1 VIELSRYVF
10 QPLRK
15 DEEFILYRGRSQ
27 DDPGQVLVLSPA
39 VERPRPESLRRL
51 EHEYSLRGELDPA
64 WAARS
69 IEFTHHRDRTAL
81 VMEDPGGMPLDRL
94 LVEPLELR
102 LWLRLAIGL
111 SSALNHLHQRGII
124 HKDIKPANVL
134 ADSVTGQCW
143 LHGFLISSRLPRERQ
158 LPQSPEFI
166 AGTLAYLAPE
176 QTGRMNRSVD
186 SRSDLYAL
194 GVTLYQMLTGNLP
207 FTAVDPMEWVHCHI
221 ARQPVPPDER
231 RNDVP
236 PVVSAIILKL
246 LSKAPEQR
254 YQTAAGLEADL
265 RKCLVEWESQR
276 SVSWFSLGSH
286 DISDRFL
293 IPEKL
298 YGRERE
304 IKVLVDAFD
313 QVVATG
319 RPNLVLVSGHSGIG
333 KSSVVNE
340 LHKVLVL
347 PRGWPVRNE
356 SAAADVGGLFAS
368 GKFDQYK
375 RDIPYATLAQ
385 AFQSL
390 VSPLLSESEAE
401 LRSWR
406 EALRTALGPN
416 GQLMV
421 DLIPEL
427 KLIIGEQP
435 AVPHLPPKEAR
446 RRFQLVFLRFVGVFA
461 RPEHPLALFLDDL
474 QWLDAATLDFLE
486 HLLTEPDVHHL
497 MLIGA
502 YRDNEVGA
510 AHLLRR
516 RLEAIRLTGAIV
528 HDIIL
533 APLTREDLSGMI
545 VDCLHC
551 ERERAVPLA
560 HLVHDKT
567 AGNPFFTVQFISTLV
582 EERLLTFD
590 HAAARWS
597 WDLDGIQAKRYT
609 DNVVDLMV
617 EKLSRLP
624 AETREGLQGLAC
636 LGNIAET
643 TMLSAV
649 LGTPEEELHVNLWE
663 AVRAGLVFRESGAYE
678 FLHDR
683 IQQAA
688 YSLIPEER
696 RAEVH
701 LRISRVLVA
710 SMTADQLEEN
720 LFDVVNQ
727 FDLSATQLLEPEEKA
742 RMATVYLRSGRK
754 AKAAA
759 AFESARRYFETGMG
773 LLDESAWMS
782 QYEVMFGLRLEGA
795 ECELLTGN
803 LQKAEQL
810 IEELL
815 QRSASKVDQT
825 GAYHLKV
832 LLHTLK
838 SENAQAVETAL
849 TSLRLLGIEIAA
861 HPNEEQVHAEYEAVW
876 RSLDG
881 RPIESLI
888 ELPPMSDR
896 ALQSAMQVLSTAL
909 GAVYFTDMQLF
920 NLLACRMA
928 NLTWQ
933 HGVCGASA
941 HGFAYLGGILGP
953 VFHRYEAGN
962 RFARLACDLVDKHGF
977 IAYQA
982 KVYHAMALVAVW
994 TQPLATVIDFNQAGF
1009 RAAMETG
1016 DLTSACYSMSRSVT
1030 ILLLRGD
1037 PLDTVWQES
1046 ERSLEFASKA
1056 GYRDTADR
1064 ILCQQRFIAAMQGRT
1079 ASLSSL
1085 SDAQFDESTFETQL
1099 TNRTALMVCFYW
1111 IIKLQS
1117 RFLAGE
1123 YREALVA
1130 AEKAKELLWSAVAH
1144 IQMLDY
1150 FYYTALTVTSL
1161 YESAAPG
1168 MQAEWRN
1175 LLAAHREQLREWAD
1189 NYPPTFADKYALVS
1203 AEIARIE
1210 GRDLEAM
1217 RLYDDAIRAARE
1229 NGFVQNEGIAY
1240 ELATRFYTAR
1250 GFDLIAEAYLRR
1262 ARYCYLRWGGAGK
1275 VRQLD
1280 ELYPQLRE
1288 LEPAPGP
1295 TTTIGAP
1302 IESLDLATVIKLS
1315 QAVSGEMVFEKL
1327 IETLMHTAV
1336 EHAGAERGV
1345 LILDQG
1351 SEPRIQAE
1359 ATIGEGAIRVDWKRA
1374 LAEVTTVPQSILRY
1388 VARTHESVILN
1399 DASSQPPFSEDSY
1412 IRRRGAR
1419 SVLCLPLINQSKLIG
1434 ILYLENN
1441 LASQVF
1447 TPARIAVLKLLAS
1460 QAAISLENTRLYR
1473 DLAQREAKI
1482 RRLVDA
1488 NIVGI
1493 FIGNL
1498 DGDIVEANEAFLRML
1513 GYTREDLV
1521 SGRLRWTDLTPEELR
1536 ERDQRAA
1543 AELKTTGTLQPYQK
1557 EFFRKD
1563 GKRVPVMLGAATFE
1577 GSANEGVAF
1586 VLDLSGQK
1594 RAEEALQKAQ
1604 ADLAH
1609 MTRVLTV
1616 GELTASIAHE
1626 INQPLAAIVTNGD
1639 AGLRWLSGDTPNLDE
1654 TSKAIRRII
1663 RDGKRAT
1670 AVVSRMRALFKKT
1683 PTEKEPLDL
1692 NDVVQEVVAIT
1703 QSEAQRNG
1711 ISLRT
1716 DFAED
1721 LPQVMGDKVQLQ
1733 QVILNLLVNAIQALS
1748 GLSEGPREL
1757 CVSSRKVSQNIE
1769 GSAPVEHASLSSSEA
1784 LAKGDARP
1792 TSEGSP
1798 PEEILIEVRDSGP
1811 GLDPEHLN
1819 RLFEAFYTTKPQ
1831 GLGIGLTIS
1840 RTIAEAHGGRLW
1852 AEPNEPRGAVF
1863 QFALPVW
1870 S

>member
-1 VIELSRYVF
+1 VIELAKYTLEI
-10 QPLRK
+10 LRQ
-15 DEEFILYRGRSQ
+15 DEEFVLYRGQREEISSR
-27 DDPGQVLVLSPA
+27 VLVLSPA
-39 VERPRPESLRRL
+39 AEYPAPEILKWL
-51 EHEYSLRGELDPA
+51 EHAYSLKEALDRM
-64 WAARS
+64 WAARP
-69 IEFTHHRDRTAL
+69 IAIVRNRDRMTL
-81 VMEDPGGMPLDRL
+81 VLEDPGGMPLDQL
-94 LVEPLELR
+94 LEEPLELE

-111 SSALNHLHQRGII
+111 ATAINQLHRCGII

-134 ADSVTGQCW
+134 VDSITGQCW
-143 LHGFLISSRLPRERQ
+143 LNGFLIASQLPRERQ

-176 QTGRMNRSVD
+176 QTGRTNRSID

-194 GVTLYQMLTGNLP
+194 GITLYQMLTGNLP
-207 FTAVDPMEWVHCHI
+207 FVAVDPMEWVHCHI

-236 PVVSAIILKL
+236 PIVSAIILRL
-246 LSKAPEQR
+246 LSKTPEER

-265 RKCLVEWESQR
+265 RRCLVEWESQKR
-276 SVSWFSLGSH
+276 VSWFSLGAH

-304 IKVLVDAFD
+304 IKVLLDAFD
-313 QVVATG
+313 PVVTTG
-319 RPNLVLVSGHSGIG
+319 RPSLLLVSGYSGVG

-347 PRGWPVRNE
+347 PRGPARNA
-356 SAAADVGGLFAS
+356 SRSDAGGLFAS

-390 VSPLLSESEAE
+390 ISPLLSKNEAE
-401 LRSWR
+401 LRPWR

-435 AVPHLPPKEAR
+435 IVPHLPPKEAR
-446 RRFQLVFLRFVGVFA
+446 RRFQLVFRRFIGVFA

-502 YRDNEVGA
+502 YRNNEVGVT
-510 AHLLRR
+510 HPLWR

-528 HDIIL
+528 HDIVL
-533 APLTREDLSGMI
+533 APLSCEDLAGMI

-551 ERERAVPLA
+551 ERERAIPLA

-567 AGNPFFTVQFISTLV
+567 AGNPFFTVQFLSALV
-582 EERLLTFD
+582 EEGLLTFD
-590 HAAARWS
+590 RGAAQWS
-597 WDLDGIQAKRYT
+597 WDLDRIKAKRYT
-609 DNVVDLMV
+609 DNVVHLMV

-624 AETREGLQGLAC
+624 VETREALQGLAC

-643 TMLSAV
+643 MMLSAV
-649 LGTPEEELHVNLWE
+649 LDTSEETLHSNLWE
-663 AVRAGLVFRESGAYE
+663 AVRAGLVFRVSGAYE
-678 FLHDR
+678 FFHDR

-701 LRISRVLVA
+701 LRIGRVLLA
-710 SMTADQLEEN
+710 SMTTDQLEEN
-720 LFDVVNQ
+720 LFDVANQ
-727 FDLSATQLLEPEEKA
+727 FDRSATQLLEPEERA
-742 RMATVYLRSGRK
+742 QVATVYLRSGRK

-759 AFESARRYFETGMG
+759 AFVSACRYFETGIG
-773 LLDESAWMS
+773 LLDESTWVS
-782 QYEVMFGLRLEGA
+782 RYQLMFSLRLEGA

-803 LQKAEQL
+803 LQKAEQS

-815 QRSASKVDQT
+815 QHAASKVDQT
-825 GAYHLKV
+825 AAFHLKV
-832 LLHTLK
+832 LMHTLK
-838 SENAQAVETAL
+838 SENADAVETAL
-849 TSLRLLGIEIAA
+849 TSLGLLGIEIPAR
-861 HPNEEQVHAEYEAVW
+861 PTEDQVEAEYVVVW
-876 RSLDG
+876 RNLGG

-888 ELPPMSDR
+888 ELPLMNDQVLR
-896 ALQSAMQVLSTAL
+896 SAMQILSTAL

-928 NLTWQ
+928 NLSRE

-953 VFHRYEAGN
+953 VFHHYAEGH
-962 RFARLACDLVDKHGF
+962 RFAKLACDLVDKHGF
-977 IAYQA
+977 IDYQA
-982 KVYHAMALVAVW
+982 KVYHAMAIVAVW

-1016 DLTSACYSMSRSVT
+1016 DLTSACYSMARSVT
-1030 ILLLRGD
+1030 MLLLRGD
-1037 PLDTVWQES
+1037 PLDAVWQDS
-1046 ERSLEFASKA
+1046 ERSLEFALKA

-1064 ILCQQRFIAAMQGRT
+1064 ILCQQRFMAAMQGRT
-1079 ASLSSL
+1079 AALSSL
-1085 SDAQFDESTFETQL
+1085 SDAQFDESAFEAQL
-1099 TNRTALMVCFYW
+1099 TNRTALMACFYW

-1117 RFLAGE
+1117 GFLAGE
-1123 YREALVA
+1123 YDEALA
-1130 AEKAKELLWSAVAH
+1130 AAGKAKELLWSAVAH

-1150 FYYTALTVTSL
+1150 FYYTALTVTAL
-1161 YESAAPG
+1161 YENAAPG

-1175 LLAAHREQLREWAD
+1175 LLAEHLEQLREWAD
-1189 NYPPTFADKYALVS
+1189 NYPITFADKHALVS

-1217 RLYDDAIRAARE
+1217 RLYDDAVRAARE

-1240 ELATRFYTAR
+1240 ELAARFYEAR
-1250 GFDLIAEAYLRR
+1250 GFDLIAEAYLRK
-1262 ARYCYLRWGGAGK
+1262 ARYSYLRWGAAGK
-1275 VRQLD
+1275 VRKLD

-1288 LEPAPGP
+1288 IETLPSP

-1302 IESLDLATVIKLS
+1302 IEHLDLATVIKLS

-1327 IETLMHTAV
+1327 IQRLIHTAV

-1351 SEPRIQAE
+1351 SQQRIEAMVGEDGMRVDLKKTVAE
-1359 ATIGEGAIRVDWKRA
+1359 A
-1374 LAEVTTVPQSILRY
+1374 TTVPQSILRY
-1388 VARTHESVILN
+1388 VARTHETLILD
-1399 DASSQPPFSEDSY
+1399 DASSQSPFSEDSY
-1412 IRRRGAR
+1412 IQQRGAR
-1419 SVLCLPLINQSKLIG
+1419 SILCLPLINQSKLIG

-1441 LASQVF
+1441 LASRVF

-1498 DGDIVEANEAFLRML
+1498 DGDIVEANDAFLRML

-1536 ERDQRAA
+1536 DRDQQAA
-1543 AELKTTGTLQPYQK
+1543 AELRATGTLQPYQK

-1577 GSANEGVAF
+1577 DSSNDGVAF

-1594 RAEEALQKAQ
+1594 SVEEALQRAQ

-1626 INQPLAAIVTNGD
+1626 INQPLAAIVTNAD
-1639 AGLRWLSGDTPNLDE
+1639 AGLRWLSADAPNLE
-1654 TSKAIRRII
+1654 EIGKAIRRIG
-1663 RDGKRAT
+1663 RDGRRAST
-1670 AVVSRMRALFKKT
+1670 VVSRMRALFKKT
-1683 PTEKEPLDL
+1683 PTETELLDL
-1692 NDVVQEVVAIT
+1692 NDVIQEVVAIT
-1703 QSEAQRNG
+1703 LGEAQRNR

-1716 DFAED
+1716 DFAAD
-1721 LPQVMGDKVQLQ
+1721 LPRVMGDRVQVQ

-1748 GLSEGPREL
+1748 GSSEGPREL
-1757 CVSSRKVSQNIE
+1757 CVSSRKVNQN
-1769 GSAPVEHASLSSSEA
+1769 L
-1784 LAKGDARP
+1784 
-1792 TSEGSP
+1792 EGSP
-1798 PEEILIEVRDSGP
+1798 PVDRVTRNEDSRVASSRPEEILIEVRDSGP
-1811 GLDPEHLN
+1811 GLDPEHLH

-1840 RTIAEAHGGRLW
+1840 RTIVEAHGGRLW
-1852 AEPNEPRGAVF
+1852 AKPNEPRGAVF
-1863 QFALPVW
+1863 QFSLPVR

>member
-1 VIELSRYVF
+1 MIELAKYTLEVLS
-10 QPLRK
+10 K
-15 DEEFILYRGRSQ
+15 DEEFVLYRGQREENLSSI
-27 DDPGQVLVLSPA
+27 LVLSPA
-39 VERPRPESLRRL
+39 AEYPAPEILKWL
-51 EHEYSLRGELDPA
+51 EHAYSLKEVLDRT
-64 WAARS
+64 WAARP
-69 IEFTHHRDRTAL
+69 IAIVRHRDRMAL
-81 VMEDPGGMPLDRL
+81 VLEDPGGIPLDQL
-94 LVEPLELR
+94 LEEPLELES
-102 LWLRLAIGL
+102 WLRLAISL
-111 SSALNHLHQRGII
+111 STAINQLHQRGII

-134 ADSVTGQCW
+134 VDPVTGHCW
-143 LHGFLISSRLPRERQ
+143 LKGFLIASRLPRERQ

-166 AGTLAYLAPE
+166 AGTLAYLARE
-176 QTGRMNRSVD
+176 QTGRTNRSVD

-194 GVTLYQMLTGNLP
+194 GITLYQMLTGSLP
-207 FTAVDPMEWVHCHI
+207 FAAADPMEWVHCHI

-236 PVVSAIILKL
+236 PIVAAIILRL
-246 LSKAPEQR
+246 LSKTPEER

-265 RKCLVEWESQR
+265 RKCLTEWESQKR
-276 SVSWFSLGSH
+276 LSWFSLGAH

-304 IKVLVDAFD
+304 IKVLLDAFD
-313 QVVATG
+313 QVVTTG
-319 RPNLVLVSGHSGIG
+319 RPNLLLVSGYSGIG

-347 PRGWPVRNE
+347 PR
-356 SAAADVGGLFAS
+356 GLFAS

-390 VSPLLSESEAE
+390 VSPLLSKSEAE
-401 LRSWR
+401 LRPWR
-406 EALRTALGPN
+406 ERLRTALGQN
-416 GQLMV
+416 GQLML
-421 DLIPEL
+421 DLIPQL
-427 KLIIGEQP
+427 RLIIGEQP

-446 RRFQLVFLRFVGVFA
+446 RRFQLVFRRFIGVFA

-497 MLIGA
+497 MLVGA
-502 YRDNEVGA
+502 YRDNEVGVT
-510 AHLLRR
+510 HPLWR
-516 RLEAIRLTGAIV
+516 RLEAIRVAGATVHEIV
-528 HDIIL
+528 L
-533 APLTREDLSGMI
+533 APLSYEDLAGMI

-551 ERERAVPLA
+551 ERERAIPLA

-567 AGNPFFTVQFISTLV
+567 AGNPFFTVQFISALV
-582 EERLLTFD
+582 EEGLLTFD
-590 HAAARWS
+590 RGAARWS
-597 WDLDGIQAKRYT
+597 WDLERIKAKGYT
-609 DNVVDLMV
+609 DNVVHLMV

-624 AETREGLQGLAC
+624 AETREALQGLAC

-643 TMLSAV
+643 MMLCAV
-649 LGTPEEELHVNLWE
+649 LGTSEAIVHLDLWE
-663 AVRAGLVFRESGAYE
+663 AVRAGLVFRVSGAYE
-678 FLHDR
+678 FFHDR
-683 IQQAA
+683 FQQAA
-688 YSLIPEER
+688 YSLIPDER

-701 LRISRVLVA
+701 LRMSRVLLA
-710 SMTADQLEEN
+710 SMTADELEEN
-720 LFDVVNQ
+720 LFDVANQ
-727 FDLSATQLLEPEEKA
+727 FDRSATQLLEPEERA
-742 RMATVYLRSGRK
+742 QVATVYLRAGRK

-759 AFESARRYFETGMG
+759 AFVSACRYFETGLG
-773 LLDESAWMS
+773 LLDESAWLS
-782 QYEVMFGLRLEGA
+782 RYQLMFSLRLEGA

-815 QRSASKVDQT
+815 QRAASKVDRT
-825 GAYHLKV
+825 AAFHLKV

-838 SENAQAVETAL
+838 SENAHAVETAL
-849 TSLRLLGIEIAA
+849 TSLSLLGIEI
-861 HPNEEQVHAEYEAVW
+861 PTRPTEDQVEAEYLAVW
-876 RSLDG
+876 RNLGG

-888 ELPPMSDR
+888 ELPLMNDQVLR
-896 ALQSAMQVLSTAL
+896 SAMQVLSTAL

-928 NLTWQ
+928 NLSRQ
-933 HGVCGASA
+933 LGVCGASA

-953 VFHRYEAGN
+953 AFHRYAEGH
-962 RFARLACDLVDKHGF
+962 RFAKLACDLVDKHGF
-977 IAYQA
+977 IDYEA

-994 TQPLATVIDFNQAGF
+994 TQPIATVIDFNQAAF
-1009 RAAMETG
+1009 RSAMETG
-1016 DLTSACYSMSRSVT
+1016 DLTSACYSIARTVT

-1037 PLDTVWQES
+1037 PLDTVWQDS
-1046 ERSLEFASKA
+1046 ERSLEFALKA

-1064 ILCQQRFIAAMQGRT
+1064 IICQQRFMAAMQGRT
-1079 ASLSSL
+1079 ATFSSL
-1085 SDAQFDESTFETQL
+1085 SDAQFDESAFEAQL

-1117 RFLAGE
+1117 EFLAGE
-1123 YREALVA
+1123 YDEALA
-1130 AEKAKELLWSAVAH
+1130 AAGKAKEQLWSGVAH

-1150 FYYTALTVTSL
+1150 FYYTALAVTAL
-1161 YESAAPG
+1161 YENAAPG
-1168 MQAEWRN
+1168 IQTEWRD

-1203 AEIARIE
+1203 AEIARLE

-1217 RLYDDAIRAARE
+1217 RLYDEAVRAARE

-1240 ELATRFYTAR
+1240 ELAARFYEAR
-1250 GFDLIAEAYLRR
+1250 GFDVITDAYLRK
-1262 ARYCYLRWGGAGK
+1262 ARYCYLRWGAAGK
-1275 VRQLD
+1275 VQQLD
-1280 ELYPQLRE
+1280 ELYPQLQE
-1288 LEPAPGP
+1288 IEPAPSP
-1295 TTTIGAP
+1295 TATIGAP
-1302 IESLDLATVIKLS
+1302 IEHLDLATVIKLS
-1315 QAVSGEMVFEKL
+1315 QAVSSEIVFEKL
-1327 IETLMHTAV
+1327 IQRLMHTAV

-1345 LILDQG
+1345 LILDHG
-1351 SEPRIQAE
+1351 SEQQIEAVIGEDHMRVDLKKAPAE
-1359 ATIGEGAIRVDWKRA
+1359 A
-1374 LAEVTTVPQSILRY
+1374 TTVPQSILRY
-1388 VARTHESVILN
+1388 VARTHETLMLD
-1399 DASSQPPFSEDSY
+1399 DASTQSPFSEDSY
-1412 IRRRGAR
+1412 IRQRGAR
-1419 SVLCLPLINQSKLIG
+1419 SILCLPLINQSKLIG

-1441 LASQVF
+1441 LASRVF

-1498 DGDIVEANEAFLRML
+1498 DGDIVEANDAFLRML
-1513 GYTREDLV
+1513 GYNREDLV

-1536 ERDQRAA
+1536 DRDQQAA
-1543 AELKTTGTLQPYQK
+1543 AELRMRGTLQPYEK

-1577 GSANEGVAF
+1577 DSTNDGVAF

-1594 RAEEALQKAQ
+1594 NVEEALQRAQ

-1626 INQPLAAIVTNGD
+1626 INQPLAAIVTNAD
-1639 AGLRWLSGDTPNLDE
+1639 AGLRWLSGDTPNLE
-1654 TSKAIRRII
+1654 EIGTAMRRIG
-1663 RDGKRAT
+1663 RDGRRASS
-1670 AVVSRMRALFKKT
+1670 VVSRMRALFKKT
-1683 PTEKEPLDL
+1683 PAEIELLDL
-1692 NDVVQEVVAIT
+1692 NDVIQEVVAIT
-1703 QSEAQRNG
+1703 QSDAQRNR

-1716 DFAED
+1716 DFAND
-1721 LPQVMGDKVQLQ
+1721 LPRVMGDRVQVQ

-1748 GLSEGPREL
+1748 GLSDGPREL
-1757 CVSSRKVSQNIE
+1757 SVSSR
-1769 GSAPVEHASLSSSEA
+1769 VERASLLPLLRSGATS
-1784 LAKGDARP
+1784 ARP
-1792 TSEGSP
+1792 TSEEWRPADPVARNEDGRLALSR

-1811 GLDPEHLN
+1811 GLDPEHFN

-1852 AEPNEPRGAVF
+1852 AKPNEPRGAVF
-1863 QFALPVW
+1863 HFSLPVRR
-1870 S
+1870 